1 MTFLIVGSPFR
12 SDHGRIS
19 APLVSRARVVSP
31 QSSKSI
37 TSHQATS
44 DEAAEGKEAV
54 SPTRTAI
61 RSAGNS
67 EPETITKYAIFIN

>member
-37 TSHQATS
+37 TSHEATS
-44 DEAAEGKEAV
+44 EGKEAV